1 METVRWKVIGWRE
14 VTHVVAAGT
23 PDAHVVPGATCDR
36 CSAAIRYVVTVKS
49 TVGEVLQV
57 GQDCAVTLE
66 GGPELAEIRSAERA
80 YEREQYLASP
90 EYKAEQA
97 RIRSEKDAKAARAAK
112 LVVSEVL
119 TLEGLKA
126 IVESGNT
133 SDFEKNRSKAA
144 EHKIRSGA
152 YDAGVDQ
159 WDPEFRGT
167 LAIAVRKAYLG
178 ASRTVGQVGEK
189 IVFSG
194 VLEALIPVDTQYGTS
209 YVQKFRD
216 DTGAVFVWF
225 SAAAGKLG
233 RKDLGRC
240 VTLKGTIK
248 AHKDYQGE
256 VQTVV
261 TRCKELSL

>member
-23 PDAHVVPGATCDR
+23 PDAYVVPGACCDK

-49 TVGEVLQV
+49 TAGEVLQV

-66 GGPELAEIRSAERA
+66 GGPELAEIRKAERE

-90 EYKAEQA
+90 EYKAQQA
-97 RIRSEKDAKAARAAK
+97 RIRTEKEAKAARAAA
-112 LVVSEVL
+112 LLVSEAL

-133 SDFEKNRSKAA
+133 SDFEKSRAQAA
-144 EHKIRSGA
+144 EHKIRTGA
-152 YDAGVDQ
+152 YDAGVSE

-178 ASRTVGQVGEK
+178 ASKTVGQVGEK

-194 VLEALIPVDTQYGTS
+194 VLEALIPVETRFGTS
-209 YVQKFRD
+209 YVQKFRGD
-216 DTGAVFVWF
+216 SGAVFVWF
-225 SAAAGKLG
+225 SAAGSLG
-233 RKDLGRC
+233 RKDLGRS

-256 VQTVV
+256 AQTVV